1 MVSLHKTFRLPG
13 LWNWSRKILLLPCRR
28 QASSLVRKEIVTQSS
43 NPDSTNSLLAATTVF
58 AVAAILCTN
67 DSSCNSSAHNST
79 SIKNADSPTSTDD
92 DPTALPTAFL
102 VELHKL
108 LPSDQIEDHIES
120 LKQRGK
126 PWNSYHRLASYPRII
141 VSPSSTE
148 QVSAV
153 VKLCHQHHVLLI
165 PFGGGT
171 SIEGQTL
178 APLGGVSLD
187 FSHMREVLELNE
199 VVLVLPIYT
208 LYPHTLPIKPPQTP
222 QTTFEIHNVNS
233 PDQHNLSTIVSI
245 QVDLDVRVQAGLG
258 YIELNDLLRPKGLWF
273 PLDPGPG
280 AQIGGM
286 CACRCSGST
295 AVKYGSMRENVLNL
309 TAVLPDGT
317 IIKTGSRARKSSAG
331 NTISSVVN
339 TYYRQS
345 LCQYTLYQQSLC
357 QYTCQQT
364 LYTTLPILQRHS
376 IKVHPKQTLSTLF
389 HHTLQD
395 TI

>member
-43 NPDSTNSLLAATTVF
+43 NPDSINSLLAATTVF

-67 DSSCNSSAHNST
+67 DSSCSSSAHNSA
-79 SIKNADSPTSTDD
+79 SIKNVDSPTSTDD
-92 DPTALPTAFL
+92 DPTALPTDFL

-153 VKLCHQHHVLLI
+153 VKLCHQHHVPLI

-199 VVLVLPIYT
+199 VVLVLPIK
-208 LYPHTLPIKPPQTP
+208 PHTLSFKPHQTP
-222 QTTFEIHNVNS
+222 QTTFETHNVNVNS
-233 PDQHNLSTIVSI
+233 PDQHNLSTIFSI

-331 NTISSVVN
+331 DTISSIVN
-339 TYYRQS
+339 T
-345 LCQYTLYQQSLC
+345 
-357 QYTCQQT
+357 
-364 LYTTLPILQRHS
+364 HS
-376 IKVHPKQTLSTLF
+376 INTLSL
-389 HHTLQD
+389 
-395 TI
+395 